1 MSLHIKVDDNGLEY
15 KFGLFLRRL
24 PDINSAA
31 VKAIA
36 DVGRDLAKSFAPFRL
51 GYLKSAITSEPV
63 VEAGPYSEARV
74 FIRGGTPREHGKIAA
89 AYGIF
94 QEEGFRVK
102 PQHARPY
109 MRPAAG
115 YLEAGGA
122 EVIMDEHILS
132 GLLDSGISAT

>member
-1 MSLHIKVDDNGLEY
+1 MSIRIRVDDDGLEY

-31 VKAIA
+31 VKAVA
-36 DVGRDLAKSFAPFRL
+36 DLGRDLAKGFAPIRL

-74 FIRGGTPREHGKIAA
+74 FIRGGTPKEHGKIAA

-94 QEEGFRVK
+94 QEEGFRVA
-102 PQHARPY
+102 PAHAHP
-109 MRPAAG
+109 
-115 YLEAGGA
+115 
-122 EVIMDEHILS
+122 
-132 GLLDSGISAT
+132 